1 MTVLQFKR
9 HNIVQEII
17 DSLKDEN
24 DEVVEALVIGK
35 KKSGIR
41 FSFMT
46 LTDNIP
52 ELLGYLEAVKMDLA
66 LEIMD
71 QADRVDEE

>member
-1 MTVLQFKR
+1 MTILQFKR

-17 DSLKDEN
+17 DSLEDEQ
-24 DEVVEALVIGK
+24 DEVIEALVIGK

-52 ELLGYLEAVKMDLA
+52 ELLGYLEAVKTDLA
-66 LEIMD
+66 LEIID
-71 QADRVDEE
+71 QADRIDEG

>member
-9 HNIVQEII
+9 HNV
-17 DSLKDEN
+17 LKDVIASLNDEE

-35 KKSGIR
+35 KKSGGR

-46 LTDNIP
+46 FTDNIP
-52 ELLGYLEAVKMDLA
+52 ELIGYLEAIKTDLA
-66 LEIMD
+66 LEMID
-71 QADRVDEE
+71 QADRSED